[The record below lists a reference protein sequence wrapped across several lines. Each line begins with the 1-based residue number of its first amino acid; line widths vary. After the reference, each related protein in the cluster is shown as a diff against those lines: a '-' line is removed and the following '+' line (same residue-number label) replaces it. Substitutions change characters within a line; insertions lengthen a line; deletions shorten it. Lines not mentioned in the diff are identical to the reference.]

1 MSAVRHPAVSP
12 ESGTREHPALVPLAW
27 CMVVA
32 YLVPAAL
39 VMWRAPRVPYA
50 DGWRFLGH
58 FAREPFPRDVLM
70 ADNGHFEVVP
80 NLVRVLDMHLFG
92 ANQSLQVVVGMVL
105 LAATLATAWHWLKAL
120 PVRATR
126 VAAMLVVVMG
136 LCWMGNVRALAHGNE
151 SVHAYAITL
160 SLVLGIGALSRERRP
175 GVGDALLAVLCGL
188 VATTSFGSGIACF
201 VAFLVVAWLRRAAW
215 PAMAILLG
223 GTVFAYLLLR
233 LAGAGATPGRVT
245 PHEIDLVLRWLG
257 APWPFTIWPAVDPA
271 IAERVPTAF
280 ARSVAVAL
288 ARCWEAAFGPA
299 MLARWPQAAFG
310 AGGLVLLAALTW
322 RSFRGQAATRPRL
335 LGLGL
340 AWFAVAV
347 AVMVAVVRTSYF
359 DRYPEQ
365 LMALRYVVWSSLFW
379 CGLGLALVA
388 GAARGGRALS
398 VVLVIGALLL
408 PSQAWMWQIAES
420 MRQVSAQTAVAAAVG
435 VLEPELR
442 TGETVP
448 AELERALPSLRA
460 AEVAVF
466 AWPETALLGA
476 PAPEGMR
483 DVALHD
489 VVVERVDNLLGAPG
503 RRIRANAS
511 GAVPE
516 RLLLVDGD
524 GIVRGLAIPDHAA
537 GGDAWIGW
545 MAGGEPRPAPRA
557 GELPRR

>member
-1 MSAVRHPAVSP
+1 MTMARHAVMPREPGP
-12 ESGTREHPALVPLAW
+12 REHPALVPLAW
-27 CMVVA
+27 CMAVA
-32 YLVPAAL
+32 YLVSAAL

-50 DGWRFLGH
+50 DGWRFLGY

-70 ADNGHFEVVP
+70 ADNGHFEVIP
-80 NLVRVLDMHLFG
+80 NLVRVMEMHLFG
-92 ANQSLQVVVGMVL
+92 ADQSLQVVVGMVL
-105 LAATLATAWHWLKAL
+105 LAATLAMAWHWLKAL
-120 PVRATR
+120 PVQATR
-126 VAAMLVVVMG
+126 AAAMLVVVMG
-136 LCWMGNVRALAHGNE
+136 LCWMGNVRALAHANE

-175 GVGDALLAVLCGL
+175 GAGEALLAVLCGI

-201 VAFLVVAWLRRAAW
+201 LAFLVVACLRRATW
-215 PAMAILLG
+215 PAIAVLLG
-223 GTVFAYLLLR
+223 GTVLAYLLLR

-245 PHEIDLVLRWLG
+245 LHEVDLVLRWLG
-257 APWPFTIWPAVDPA
+257 APWLYTIWPAVDPA
-271 IAERVPTAF
+271 IAERVPTGF

-288 ARCWEAAFGPA
+288 ARGWEATFGPA

-310 AGGLVLLAALTW
+310 IVGIALLSGLTW
-322 RSFRGQAATRPRL
+322 RSFRRQDAGRARL
-335 LGLGL
+335 LGIGL

-388 GAARGGRALS
+388 GATRGGRALS

-408 PSQAWMWQIAES
+408 PSQAWMLQIAES
-420 MRQVSAQTAVAAAVG
+420 MRRVSAQTAVAAAVG
-435 VLEPELR
+435 VLEPDLR

-448 AELERALPSLRA
+448 AELKRALPSLREA
-460 AEVAVF
+460 DVAVF

-483 DVALHD
+483 DVTLHD

-503 RRIRANAS
+503 RRLHANTS

-524 GIVRGLAIPDHAA
+524 GIVRGLAIPDPAA
-537 GGDAWIGW
+537 GVDAWIGW
-545 MAGGEPRPAPRA
+545 MAGEESHIAPRA
-557 GELPRR
+557 GEAPRR